1 MADILERIVKLLEG
15 AESFIVPVKL
25 LLRMLK
31 EDSPSLNMTMDQL
44 TATLKKDE
52 RFRLFP
58 EQKSNAFDNIELT
71 ISEAEQEKLGFYR
84 GPRVML
90 KDRVPSRE
98 EVVAF
103 LLKKVDQTFET
114 LKQAWDIRPKEDE
127 ATEDQLLE
135 ALAKAQKLQ
144 RELQGILTEEKKKSD
159 AQDIDEA
166 DGGDEMAG

>member
-31 EDSPSLNMTMDQL
+31 EDSPSLHMSMEQL
-44 TATLKKDE
+44 TDTLKKDG

-58 EQKSNAFDNIELT
+58 EQKSDAFDNIELT

-90 KDRVPSRE
+90 KDRVPTRE
-98 EVVAF
+98 EVVTF

-159 AQDIDEA
+159 AHDIDEA
-166 DGGDEMAG
+166 DGRDEMAG